1 MSSSRSDVVTQ
12 LFRVSVF
19 SFLFFLS
26 VSLKFLLVL
35 KSFNGISRLFKVCLK
50 FQGSFRDVS
59 RKLGCLQKVLRVFP
73 GSLKGVSRK
82 FQECYKKV
90 SRVFRGSFRKYQG
103 CFKKVSWVFQLWL
116 TGVSR
121 SFKWGSRVF
130 ERGLLKVCQRSC
142 NGGSFKEVSKKFQ
155 ECLKKFQYDK

>member
-1 MSSSRSDVVTQ
+1 M
-12 LFRVSVF
+12 
-19 SFLFFLS
+19 
-26 VSLKFLLVL
+26 
-35 KSFNGISRLFKVCLK
+35 
-50 FQGSFRDVS
+50 FQGSFKSVT
-59 RKLGCLQKVLRVFP
+59 RK
-73 GSLKGVSRK
+73 S
-82 FQECYKKV
+82 QECFEEV
-90 SRVFRGSFRKYQG
+90 SGKYQG

-155 ECLKKFQYDK
+155 ECLKKFQGYSKIISKKIKGYFKF